1 MIYRF
6 EYSVIRYGVDLSFPV
21 LGISIRGILKNPLR
35 YPNNDGTLTNY
46 IFGYNITHEKRR
58 NLMVKRFLHIC
69 VILNFLLLF
78 GCAKGPL
85 SVNEYVPPKTVSTNY
100 QVILIPNFRK
110 TDLEWVPY
118 DSGSEIA
125 EMVAE
130 QLRTQNKFKV
140 ISRSDKFQAT
150 GDEKVLLVDGTVS
163 GYTRGCKYCEYIF
176 QGFDDKG
183 KMSVQVR
190 VTLVDE
196 RTGDVL
202 ADVGIDGRAKPPG
215 YGRSKYYRVV
225 DEIVK
230 VIDTVNSGKS

>member
-1 MIYRF
+1 M
-6 EYSVIRYGVDLSFPV
+6 VARYL
-21 LGISIRGILKNPLR
+21 
-35 YPNNDGTLTNY
+35 Y
-46 IFGYNITHEKRR
+46 
-58 NLMVKRFLHIC
+58 IC

-78 GCAKGPL
+78 GCAKGPT
-85 SVNEYVPPKTVSTNY
+85 SVNVFKAPEASYSSYEVV
-100 QVILIPNFRK
+100 LIPDFRK

-118 DSGSEIA
+118 DSGTVIA
-125 EMVAE
+125 DMVAE
-130 QLRTQNKFKV
+130 ELRTQDKFKV
-140 ISRSDKFQAT
+140 ISRTDDFESS
-150 GDEKVLLVDGTVS
+150 GDQKTLLVDGIVS

-196 RTGDVL
+196 TTGEIL

-215 YGRSKYYRVV
+215 TGKSKYVRVV

-230 VIDTVNSGKS
+230 VIDAVNSGKS